1 MLEKRLLH
9 IVLALPL
16 FLLPACGS
24 LIGGRTS
31 QFVCS
36 YDTVWETAVDTM
48 KSYSIT
54 SLDKDNGAIET
65 AWIEMDGKKRPYGV
79 FRREGFGNLERAR
92 MAIAVKKI
100 NDVTSINVLEIRQ
113 RWHARGGASS
123 QAAKWWPVEPSEEV
137 MEEVTDN
144 LTVRLKE
151 KGCEVSL

>member
-1 MLEKRLLH
+1 MLEKRLVH

-16 FLLPACGS
+16 FLLTACGTLS
-24 LIGGRTS
+24 GGRTS
-31 QFVCS
+31 NFVCS

-48 KSYSIT
+48 KGYPIT
-54 SLDKDNGAIET
+54 SQDKNNGTIET
-65 AWIEMDGKKRPYGV
+65 AWIEMEGNRRPYGI

-92 MAIAVKKI
+92 MTVAVKNI
-100 NDVTSINVLEIRQ
+100 ADVTSFNVLEIRQ

-137 MEEVTDN
+137 MEEVTDK

-151 KGCEVSL
+151 KGCEVAP